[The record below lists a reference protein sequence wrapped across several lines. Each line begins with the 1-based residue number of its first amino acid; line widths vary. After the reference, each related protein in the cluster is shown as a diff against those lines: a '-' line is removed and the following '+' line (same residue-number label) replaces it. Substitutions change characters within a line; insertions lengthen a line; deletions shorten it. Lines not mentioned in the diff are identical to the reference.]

1 MRGADFGPPFLCG
14 IVTVGVNGGDHT
26 MTMLKRQLKQVM
38 EQVGCERVEDLPKH
52 LVSGTSM

>member
-26 MTMLKRQLKQVM
+26 MTMLNHQLMQGMALVRS
-38 EQVGCERVEDLPKH
+38 ERVTDLPKH
-52 LVSGTSM
+52 LVTNAAQ